1 MTELKD
7 FIGERASF
15 DEGGAGYIWGHK
27 NDGIQ
32 MIAEVRGWGA
42 IQNLFKN
49 PGGSIDFHA
58 AEKLQDELGHFI
70 AEAITEKLNDSKD
83 EEMNG
88 LIEIHHEQSK
98 ELELEIQSLKEQLK
112 KATEIID
119 QLTKQQLT
127 NETNR

>member
-1 MTELKD
+1 MTKEEL
-7 FIGERASF
+7 IE
-15 DEGGAGYIWGHK
+15 
-27 NDGIQ
+27 
-32 MIAEVRGWGA
+32 
-42 IQNLFKN
+42 
-49 PGGSIDFHA
+49 
-58 AEKLQDELGHFI
+58 
-70 AEAITEKLNDSKD
+70 SKD
-83 EEMNG
+83 QEMNG